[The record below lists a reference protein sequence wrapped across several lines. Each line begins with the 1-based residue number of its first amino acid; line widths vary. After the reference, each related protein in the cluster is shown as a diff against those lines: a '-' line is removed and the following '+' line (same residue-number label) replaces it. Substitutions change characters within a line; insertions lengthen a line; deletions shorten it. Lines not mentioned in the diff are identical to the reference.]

1 MADAAEAGSA
11 PSPAAAGI
19 SSIAVNKHWVVAACG
34 SQPHLSF
41 FRHSI
46 SSHQTQPGDP
56 LQSVGSMQVSS
67 VGELI
72 RDSGWAVNGMPK
84 LHSCPHLVQHALLG
98 CWLSVCAQRTYLPP
112 QVQGQ
117 GYAHALQYISL
128 KHSASLAQPSI
139 TCRLWWDHL
148 WRAAAHQPGGQ
159 HHGWLPAA
167 GVSWQQL

>member
-56 LQSVGSMQVSS
+56 LQSVGSIQVSS
-67 VGELI
+67 
-72 RDSGWAVNGMPK
+72 
-84 LHSCPHLVQHALLG
+84 HLVQHALLG